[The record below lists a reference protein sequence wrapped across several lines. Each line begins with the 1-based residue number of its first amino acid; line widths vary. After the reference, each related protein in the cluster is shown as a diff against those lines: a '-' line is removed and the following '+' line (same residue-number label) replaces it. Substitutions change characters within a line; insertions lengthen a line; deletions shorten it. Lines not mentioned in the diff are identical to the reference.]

1 MITTIDSLFFFSL
14 ARTTRGLRVL
24 GQGRGVGSGH
34 NDSRAGA
41 GLLSAAST
49 QAVFAAIDVVDF
61 LHISNKY
68 MQRICWMLMC
78 DVKLQHTFQFLCMLC
93 FVLAEEKLLFLVTNA
108 CSQLLTFEFYSLL
121 TMLLLK
127 FSLSWETL
135 SRLIIIIIIF
145 FFFVMFFSPP
155 TAYIHFIH
163 SFTRLFT
170 TGKWILM
177 NITQQLNVG
186 ACVCVCARTRRWQI
200 TVLASAYCNVLKL
213 IKGIHTLK
221 LYFVFHFSLELI
233 KIVNLNTQ
241 RHTIGKNI
249 LLFFSR

>member
-1 MITTIDSLFFFSL
+1 
-14 ARTTRGLRVL
+14 
-24 GQGRGVGSGH
+24 
-34 NDSRAGA
+34 
-41 GLLSAAST
+41 
-49 QAVFAAIDVVDF
+49 
-61 LHISNKY
+61 
-68 MQRICWMLMC
+68 
-78 DVKLQHTFQFLCMLC
+78 
-93 FVLAEEKLLFLVTNA
+93 
-108 CSQLLTFEFYSLL
+108 
-121 TMLLLK
+121 
-127 FSLSWETL
+127 
-135 SRLIIIIIIF
+135 
-145 FFFVMFFSPP
+145 
-155 TAYIHFIH
+155 
-163 SFTRLFT
+163 
-170 TGKWILM
+170 M